1 MAQEN
6 YEQITREI
14 ELQRK
19 EIVEKLEQIK
29 AMEEE
34 QARKEEACHQLQ
46 GLYEEQQAV
55 LHVNRLDTLF
65 DFALTFIKS
74 TFIFSIR
81 KSKATAEELNSTK
94 HNLSMTKSKLKQ
106 TRRQRDEKG
115 HIVLHQTH
123 TEQQL
128 SGQARELLKVADVS
142 TDHVR
147 KLHSKLDRKR

>member
-1 MAQEN
+1 MAAREKNGVYMAQEN
-6 YEQITREI
+6 YEQMTREI

-34 QARKEEACHQLQ
+34 SARKEEACGQLQ
-46 GLYEEQQAV
+46 TMFDETQAV
-55 LHVNRLDTLF
+55 LQV
-65 DFALTFIKS
+65 
-74 TFIFSIR
+74 
-81 KSKATAEELNSTK
+81 TAEELNSTK
-94 HNLSMTKSKLKQ
+94 ANLTMTRSKLKQ

-115 HIVLHQTH
+115 HIVAHQVQ
-123 TEQQL
+123 TEKQL
-128 SGQARELLKVADVS
+128 GKQARELLQVADVS

>member
-34 QARKEEACHQLQ
+34 QTRKEESCQQLQ
-46 GLYEEQQAV
+46 GLYDEQQTV
-55 LHVNRLDTLF
+55 LHVWNTKQ
-65 DFALTFIKS
+65 TFLLCCVAS
-74 TFIFSIR
+74 FSKKKKIYWYQ
-81 KSKATAEELNSTK
+81 ATAEELNSTK
-94 HNLSMTKSKLKQ
+94 HNLSMTRSKLKQ

-115 HIVLHQTH
+115 HVLLHQTR

-128 SGQARELLKVADVS
+128 GTQARELLKVADVS
-142 TDHVR
+142 TDHVG